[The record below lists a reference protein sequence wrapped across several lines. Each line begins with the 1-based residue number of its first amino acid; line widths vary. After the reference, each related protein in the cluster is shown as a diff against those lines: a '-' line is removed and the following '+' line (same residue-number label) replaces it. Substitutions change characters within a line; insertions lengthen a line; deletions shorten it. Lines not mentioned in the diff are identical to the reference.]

1 MFFTLKAIEI
11 HQNSRLNAPP
21 FILLCSFFNEL
32 DLDSYIT
39 IGGRYWD
46 DYIYCEMPYENIER
60 ELNSPD
66 LNNSIKAHIW
76 LTLSDGT
83 IIDCTAE
90 TDNVE
95 NAKSG
100 YHRPYLIGAD
110 FLLKTGVCEIFYE

>member
-1 MFFTLKAIEI
+1 M
-11 HQNSRLNAPP
+11 S
-21 FILLCSFFNEL
+21 
-32 DLDSYIT
+32 
-39 IGGRYWD
+39 
-46 DYIYCEMPYENIER
+46 YENTER

-90 TDNVE
+90 ADNVE

-100 YHRPYLIGAD
+100 YHHPYLIGAD
-110 FLLKTGVCEIFYE
+110 FLLETVGCFRSSTF